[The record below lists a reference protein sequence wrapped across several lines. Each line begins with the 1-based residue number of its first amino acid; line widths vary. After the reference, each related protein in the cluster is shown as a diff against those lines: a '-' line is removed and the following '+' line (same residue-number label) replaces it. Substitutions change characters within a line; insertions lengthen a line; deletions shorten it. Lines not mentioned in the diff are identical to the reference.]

1 MKNFSRRHVL
11 AGGAALT
18 LSTLAPSTPVR
29 ARATYPDRPIKAV
42 IGFPAGGATDVV
54 GRLLMQRVSEML
66 GKQVVI
72 ENKPGV
78 AGNIG
83 SQIVADSK
91 PDGYT
96 LLVGNSIMSI
106 VPALYEKLP
115 YDPVVGLEAVAHFT
129 TVPMIIVAP
138 AGGSKTIDELAALL
152 RKEPGKHSYPSPG
165 NGSLIHIS
173 SLLFCQRVQA
183 EGMHVP
189 YRGSAPATQDTLAG
203 RHTFQIDALGSVKG
217 FIDSGRLTVLAV
229 CAEKRLPSLPNV
241 PTVQERLGFPF
252 NVSTWNMVFAPAGT
266 PRPIVDKLNAT
277 INEAIKSPEL
287 IEKAKP
293 LEIEFVQS
301 TPASAKAFYEQ
312 QMAFWVPIVKASGAK
327 VE

>member
-1 MKNFSRRHVL
+1 MKKFGRRHAL
-11 AGGAALT
+11 AAGAALAV
-18 LSTLAPSTPVR
+18 SGSAQ
-29 ARATYPDRPIKAV
+29 AQGNYPDRPIKFV
-42 IGFPAGGATDVV
+42 VGFPAGGATDVV
-54 GRLLMQRVSEML
+54 GRLLGQRLGEML
-66 GKQVVI
+66 GRQIVV

-83 SQIVADSK
+83 SQIVADAK

-106 VPALYEKLP
+106 VPALYDKLP
-115 YDPVVGLEAVAHFT
+115 YDPVNGLDAVAHFT
-129 TVPMIIVAP
+129 TVPMIILAP
-138 AGGSKTIDELAALL
+138 AGGVKSIEELAALL
-152 RKEPGKHSYPSPG
+152 RKEPGKLSYPSPG

-183 EGMHVP
+183 EALHVP

-203 RHTFQIDALGSVKG
+203 RHTFQMDALGSVKS
-217 FIDSGRLTVLAV
+217 FIDAGRLTVLAV
-229 CAEKRLPSLPNV
+229 CAEKRLPSLPDV
-241 PTVQERLGFPF
+241 PTVQEKLGFPF
-252 NVSTWNMVFAPAGT
+252 NVSTWNMIFAPAGT
-266 PRPIVDKLNAT
+266 PRPIVDKLNAA
-277 INEAIKSPEL
+277 INEAIRNPEL
-287 IEKAKP
+287 VEKAKP

-301 TPASAKAFYEQ
+301 TPASAKAFYER

>member
-1 MKNFSRRHVL
+1 MKNLGRRGVAAAGTALAFSP
-11 AGGAALT
+11 A
-18 LSTLAPSTPVR
+18 
-29 ARATYPDRPIKAV
+29 ARAQGAWPDRPIKFV
-42 IGFPAGGATDVV
+42 VGFPAGGATDVA
-54 GRLLMQRVSEML
+54 GRLLGHAVGERLSR
-66 GKQVVI
+66 QVVI
-72 ENKPGV
+72 ENKPGA

-83 SQIVADSK
+83 SALVADSK

-96 LLVGNSIMSI
+96 FLVGNSIMSI
-106 VPALYEKLP
+106 VPALYDKVG
-115 YDPVVGLEAVAHFT
+115 YDPVNSLDTVAHFT

-138 AGGSKTIDELAALL
+138 AGGVKSLEELVALL

-173 SLLFCQRVQA
+173 SLLFTQRVAA
-183 EGMHVP
+183 EAMHVP

-203 RHTFQIDALGSVKG
+203 RHSFQIDAPGSVKG
-217 FIDSGRLTVLAV
+217 FIDTGRLTVLAV
-229 CAEKRLPSLPNV
+229 CAEKRLPSMPNV
-241 PTVQERLGFPF
+241 PTVEEKLGFPF
-252 NVSTWNMVFAPAGT
+252 NVSTWNMIFAPAGT
-266 PRPIVDKLNAT
+266 PRPIVDRLNAI
-277 INEAIKSPEL
+277 INEAIKSHEL

-301 TPASAKAFYEQ
+301 TPASAKAFYER

>member
-1 MKNFSRRHVL
+1 MKELGRRGVVAAGVAL
-11 AGGAALT
+11 AI
-18 LSTLAPSTPVR
+18 SP
-29 ARATYPDRPIKAV
+29 ARAQATWPDRTIKAV
-42 IGFPAGGATDVV
+42 VGFPAGGATDVV

-72 ENKPGV
+72 ENKPGA

-83 SQIVADSK
+83 SALVAEAR

-106 VPALYEKLP
+106 VPALYDKLG
-115 YDPVVGLEAVAHFT
+115 YDPVNGLDAVAHFT

-138 AGGSKTIDELAALL
+138 AGGVKSLDELVALL
-152 RKEPGKHSYPSPG
+152 RHEPAKHSYPSPG

-173 SLLFCQRVQA
+173 SLLFTQRVAA
-183 EGMHVP
+183 EAMHVP

-203 RHTFQIDALGSVKG
+203 RHTFQIDAPGSVKG

-229 CAEKRLPSLPNV
+229 CSEKRLAAFPDV
-241 PTVQERLGFPF
+241 PTVQEKLGFPF
-252 NVSTWNMVFAPAGT
+252 NVSTWNMIFAPAGT

-301 TPASAKAFYEQ
+301 TPQSAKAFYER

>member
-1 MKNFSRRHVL
+1 MKKFGRRHAL
-11 AGGAALT
+11 AAGAALAV
-18 LSTLAPSTPVR
+18 SGSAQ
-29 ARATYPDRPIKAV
+29 AQGNYPDRPIKFV
-42 IGFPAGGATDVV
+42 VGFPAGGATDVV
-54 GRLLMQRVSEML
+54 GRLLGQRLGEML
-66 GKQVVI
+66 SRQIVV

-83 SQIVADSK
+83 SQIVADAK

-106 VPALYEKLP
+106 VPALYDKLP
-115 YDPVVGLEAVAHFT
+115 YDPVNGLDAVAHFT
-129 TVPMIIVAP
+129 TVPMIILAP
-138 AGGSKTIDELAALL
+138 AGGVKSIEELAALL
-152 RKEPGKHSYPSPG
+152 RKEPGKLSYPSPG

-183 EGMHVP
+183 EALHVP

-203 RHTFQIDALGSVKG
+203 RHTFQMDALGSVKS
-217 FIDSGRLTVLAV
+217 FIDAGRLTVLAV
-229 CAEKRLPSLPNV
+229 CAEKRLPSLPDV
-241 PTVQERLGFPF
+241 PTVQEKLGFPF
-252 NVSTWNMVFAPAGT
+252 NVSTWNMIFAPAGT
-266 PRPIVDKLNAT
+266 PRPIVDKLNAA
-277 INEAIKSPEL
+277 INEAIRNPEL
-287 IEKAKP
+287 VEKAKP

-301 TPASAKAFYEQ
+301 TPASAKAFYER

>member
-1 MKNFSRRHVL
+1 MKNLGRRGVVT
-11 AGGAALT
+11 AGAAFA
-18 LSTLAPSTPVR
+18 LSPTVR
-29 ARATYPDRPIKAV
+29 AQGAWPDRPIRFV
-42 IGFPAGGATDVV
+42 VGFPAGGATDVV
-54 GRLLMQRVSEML
+54 GRLLGQGVGERL

-72 ENKPGV
+72 ENKPGA

-83 SQIVADSK
+83 SALVADAK

-96 LLVGNSIMSI
+96 FLVGNSIMSI
-106 VPALYEKLP
+106 VPALYDKLG
-115 YDPVVGLEAVAHFT
+115 YDPVNGLDAVAHFT
-129 TVPMIIVAP
+129 IVPMIIVAP
-138 AGGSKTIDELAALL
+138 AGGVTSLDQLVALL

-173 SLLFCQRVQA
+173 SLLFTQRVAA
-183 EGMHVP
+183 EALHVP

-203 RHTFQIDALGSVKG
+203 RHTFQIDAPGSIKS
-217 FIDSGRLTVLAV
+217 FIDAGRLKVLAV
-229 CAEKRLPSLPNV
+229 CADKRLPSLPDV
-241 PTVQERLGFPF
+241 PTVQEKLGFPF
-252 NVSTWNMVFAPAGT
+252 NVSTWNTVFAPAGT
-266 PRPIVDKLNAT
+266 PRPIVDRLNAT
-277 INEAIKSPEL
+277 INETIRSPEL

-293 LEIEFVQS
+293 LEIELVQS

>member
-1 MKNFSRRHVL
+1 MKKFGRRHAL
-11 AGGAALT
+11 AAGAALAV
-18 LSTLAPSTPVR
+18 SGSVQAQGN
-29 ARATYPDRPIKAV
+29 YPDRPIKFV
-42 IGFPAGGATDVV
+42 VGFPAGGATDVV
-54 GRLLMQRVSEML
+54 GRLLGQRLGEML
-66 GKQVVI
+66 GRQIVV

-83 SQIVADSK
+83 SQIVADAK

-106 VPALYEKLP
+106 VPALYDKLP
-115 YDPVVGLEAVAHFT
+115 YDPVNGLDAVAHFT
-129 TVPMIIVAP
+129 TVPMIILAP
-138 AGGSKTIDELAALL
+138 AGGVKSIEELAALL
-152 RKEPGKHSYPSPG
+152 RKEPGKLSYPSPG

-183 EGMHVP
+183 EALHVP

-203 RHTFQIDALGSVKG
+203 RHTFQMDALGSVKS
-217 FIDSGRLTVLAV
+217 FIDAGRLTVLAV
-229 CAEKRLPSLPNV
+229 CAEKRLPSLPDV
-241 PTVQERLGFPF
+241 PTVQEKLGFPF
-252 NVSTWNMVFAPAGT
+252 NVSTWNMIFAPAGT
-266 PRPIVDKLNAT
+266 PRPIVDKLNAA
-277 INEAIKSPEL
+277 INEAIRNPEL
-287 IEKAKP
+287 VEKAKP

-301 TPASAKAFYEQ
+301 TPASAKAFYER

>member
-1 MKNFSRRHVL
+1 MKNFGRRRAL
-11 AGGAALT
+11 AVGAALAV
-18 LSTLAPSTPVR
+18 SGAAQAQGS
-29 ARATYPDRPIKAV
+29 YPDRPIKFV
-42 IGFPAGGATDVV
+42 VGFPAGGATDVV
-54 GRLLMQRVSEML
+54 GRLLGQRLGEML
-66 GKQVVI
+66 GRQIVV

-83 SQIVADSK
+83 SQIVAEAK

-106 VPALYEKLP
+106 VPALYDKLP
-115 YDPVVGLEAVAHFT
+115 YDPVNGLEAVAHFT
-129 TVPMIIVAP
+129 MVPMIILAP
-138 AGGSKTIDELAALL
+138 AGGVKSIEELAALL
-152 RKEPGKHSYPSPG
+152 RKEPGKLSYPSPG

-183 EGMHVP
+183 EAMHVP

-217 FIDSGRLTVLAV
+217 FIDAGRLTVLAV
-229 CAEKRLPSLPNV
+229 CAEKRLPSLPDV
-241 PTVQERLGFPF
+241 PTVQEKLGFPF
-252 NVSTWNMVFAPAGT
+252 NVSTWNMIFAPAGT
-266 PRPIVDKLNAT
+266 PKPIVDKLNAT
-277 INEAIKSPEL
+277 INEAIRNPEL
-287 IEKAKP
+287 IEKARP

-301 TPASAKAFYEQ
+301 TPASARAFYEQ

>member
-1 MKNFSRRHVL
+1 MKKFGRRHAL
-11 AGGAALT
+11 AAGAALAV
-18 LSTLAPSTPVR
+18 SGSVQAQGN
-29 ARATYPDRPIKAV
+29 YPDRPIKFV
-42 IGFPAGGATDVV
+42 VGFPAGGATDVV
-54 GRLLMQRVSEML
+54 GRLLGQRLGEML
-66 GKQVVI
+66 SRQIVV

-83 SQIVADSK
+83 SQIVADAK

-106 VPALYEKLP
+106 VPALYDKLP
-115 YDPVVGLEAVAHFT
+115 YDPVNGLDAVAHFT
-129 TVPMIIVAP
+129 TVPMIILAP
-138 AGGSKTIDELAALL
+138 AGGVKSIEELAALL
-152 RKEPGKHSYPSPG
+152 RKEPGKLSYPSPG

-183 EGMHVP
+183 EALHVP

-203 RHTFQIDALGSVKG
+203 RHTFQMDALGSVKS
-217 FIDSGRLTVLAV
+217 FIDAGRLTVLAV
-229 CAEKRLPSLPNV
+229 CAEKRLPSLPDV
-241 PTVQERLGFPF
+241 PTVQEKLGFPF
-252 NVSTWNMVFAPAGT
+252 NVSTWNMIFAPAGT
-266 PRPIVDKLNAT
+266 PRPIVDKLNAA
-277 INEAIKSPEL
+277 INEAIRNPEL
-287 IEKAKP
+287 VEKAKP

-301 TPASAKAFYEQ
+301 TPASAKAFYER

>member
-1 MKNFSRRHVL
+1 MKNLGRRGIV
-11 AGGAALT
+11 AAGAALAV
-18 LSTLAPSTPVR
+18 APA
-29 ARATYPDRPIKAV
+29 ARAQGAWPERPVKFV
-42 IGFPAGGATDVV
+42 VGFPAGGATDVV
-54 GRLLMQRVSEML
+54 GRLLGQRVSELL
-66 GKQVVI
+66 GKQIVV
-72 ENKPGV
+72 ENKPGA

-83 SQIVADSK
+83 SALVAEAK

-106 VPALYEKLP
+106 VPALYDKLG
-115 YDPVVGLEAVAHFT
+115 YDPVNGLDAVAHFT

-138 AGGSKTIDELAALL
+138 AGGVKSLDELVALL
-152 RKEPGKHSYPSPG
+152 RREPAKHSYPSPG

-173 SLLFCQRVQA
+173 SLLFTQRVAA
-183 EGMHVP
+183 EAMHVP

-203 RHTFQIDALGSVKG
+203 RHTFQIDAPGSVKG

-229 CAEKRLPSLPNV
+229 CSEKRLAAFPDV
-241 PTVQERLGFPF
+241 PTVQEKLGFPF
-252 NVSTWNMVFAPAGT
+252 NVSTWNMIFAPAGT

-301 TPASAKAFYEQ
+301 TPQSAKAFYER

>member
-1 MKNFSRRHVL
+1 MKNLGRRGVV
-11 AGGAALT
+11 AAGAALA
-18 LSTLAPSTPVR
+18 LSPAVR
-29 ARATYPDRPIKAV
+29 AQGAWPDRPIKFV
-42 IGFPAGGATDVV
+42 VGFPAGGATDVV
-54 GRLLMQRVSEML
+54 GRLLGQAVGERLSR
-66 GKQVVI
+66 QVII
-72 ENKPGV
+72 ENKPGA

-83 SQIVADSK
+83 SALVADSK

-96 LLVGNSIMSI
+96 FLVGNSIMSI
-106 VPALYEKLP
+106 VPALYDKLG
-115 YDPVVGLEAVAHFT
+115 YDPVNSLDAVAHFT
-129 TVPMIIVAP
+129 TVPMIIMAP
-138 AGGSKTIDELAALL
+138 AGGVKSLEELVALL

-173 SLLFCQRVQA
+173 SLLFTQRVAA
-183 EGMHVP
+183 EAMHVP

-203 RHTFQIDALGSVKG
+203 RHSFQIDAPGSVKG

-229 CAEKRLPSLPNV
+229 CAEKRLSSLPSV
-241 PTVQERLGFPF
+241 PTVEEKLGFPF
-252 NVSTWNMVFAPAGT
+252 NVSTWNMIFAPAGT
-266 PRPIVDKLNAT
+266 PRPIVDRLNAI
-277 INEAIKSPEL
+277 INEAIQSPEL

-301 TPASAKAFYEQ
+301 TPASAKAFYER

>member
-1 MKNFSRRHVL
+1 MDETRSLLRHFLAALAYRTQKALRGAPESFPFFQAAEGVRSPMELVQHMESVL
-11 AGGAALT
+11 GYARTFFIGGA
-18 LSTLAPSTPVR
+18 
-29 ARATYPDRPIKAV
+29 YKPIPLQNFQAEV
-42 IGFPAGGATDVV
+42 ERF
-54 GRLLMQRVSEML
+54 
-66 GKQVVI
+66 
-72 ENKPGV
+72 
-78 AGNIG
+78 
-83 SQIVADSK
+83 
-91 PDGYT
+91 
-96 LLVGNSIMSI
+96 
-106 VPALYEKLP
+106 
-115 YDPVVGLEAVAHFT
+115 H
-129 TVPMIIVAP
+129 
-138 AGGSKTIDELAALL
+138 KTIEELAALL
-152 RKEPGKHSYPSPG
+152 RKEPGQHSYPSPG